1 MNHGEQ
7 KHDDVRVHDGS
18 TSQDQLKRTKLK
30 QSFLRTG
37 GAIILLAG
45 VLFLGIGIGN
55 GRVAFGG
62 DAKYRS
68 SLQQGSGELSY
79 DGIEE
84 IHDDLKESFDGQLD
98 TTKLEDGLKE
108 GLVKAAGDP
117 YTEYMTEQE
126 SKEFNEQLSGSFE
139 GIGAE
144 LNKEEQVIVIVSP
157 IAGFPAEKAGLKS
170 GDILSKIN
178 DESTF
183 DTSISDAVKKIRG
196 PKGTN
201 VKLEVIRD
209 GRPLTFEITRDQIN
223 IPSVKWEIAEGN
235 IGIMTISRFGED
247 TTQLAQQAANEFK
260 AKNVVGVILDVRGD
274 PGGLLDASVKVS
286 SLWLPNGKTVL
297 QEKRNEKVVKTYRA
311 SGNAPL
317 LGIPTVVLTNGGS
330 ASASE
335 ITAGALKDNEAAT
348 IIGEKSY
355 GKGSVQELRKL
366 TGGGVLKVT
375 IARWY
380 TPNGR
385 NIDKEGIEPDQKV
398 ELKEEDAAAKHD
410 PQMDAALTK
419 LRK

>member
-1 MNHGEQ
+1 MSNVEHKHEAAHGPDENAVKQQ
-7 KHDDVRVHDGS
+7 KRAA
-18 TSQDQLKRTKLK
+18 LN
-30 QSFLRTG
+30 QSVLRTG
-37 GAIILLAG
+37 GAIILLTG

-68 SLQQGSGELSY
+68 SIQQNNGELSY

-84 IHDDLKESFDGQLD
+84 IHNDLKESFDGQLD
-98 TTKLEDGLKE
+98 TAKLEDGLKE

-117 YTEYMTEQE
+117 YTEYLTAEE

-144 LNKEEQVIVIVSP
+144 LNKEEQAIVIVSP

-170 GDILSKIN
+170 GDIISKIN

-183 DTSISDAVKKIRG
+183 DTGISDAVKKIRG

-209 GRPLTFEITRDQIN
+209 GRPLTFDITREQIS
-223 IPSVKWEIAEGN
+223 IPSVKWEIAPDN

-247 TTQLAQQAANEFK
+247 TAALAQQAANEFK
-260 AKNVVGVILDVRGD
+260 AKSVTGVILDVRGN
-274 PGGLLDASVKVS
+274 PGGLLDAAVKVS

-311 SGNAPL
+311 SGAAPL

-335 ITAGALKDNEAAT
+335 ITAGALRDNEAAT

-366 TGGGVLKVT
+366 TAGGVLKVT

-398 ELKEEDAAAKHD
+398 ELKEEDAAAKRD
-410 PQMDAALTK
+410 PQKDAALAK
-419 LRK
+419 LRQ